1 MYQKK
6 KKRVW
11 LWLVLLLVG
20 TIVGGGYTY
29 YRKEQL
35 LESAETSDEEEITL
49 GENQRLC
56 YAYIDK
62 ILGNEMSVT
71 VLEENGQETQET
83 DTWMIPVG
91 TDVVT
96 KLGTTTTF
104 ARLSGGDT
112 IKMLIQKM
120 GDGSE
125 EILKIWITDRND
137 DKDGGMKGMMP
148 DNMKD
153 GMPGNMH
160 GATPEKGNDGFS
172 GGE

>member
-11 LWLVLLLVG
+11 IWIILLLVA
-20 TIVGGGYTY
+20 IVAGGSYTY

-35 LESAETSDEEEITL
+35 LTANETSGEEEIVL
-49 GENQRLC
+49 EENQKWC
-56 YAYIDK
+56 YVRIDK
-62 ILGNEMSVT
+62 ILGNEISGTILDDDGVDTM
-71 VLEENGQETQET
+71 ET

-112 IKMLIQKM
+112 IKMLMQQM
-120 GDGSE
+120 EDGSE
-125 EILKIWITDRND
+125 EILKIWITDLIGKD
-137 DKDGGMKGMMP
+137 DMP
-148 DNMKD
+148 DDRENRSPANMQ
-153 GMPGNMH
+153 GTMPPN
-160 GATPEKGNDGFS
+160 GA
-172 GGE
+172 GEFPGDK